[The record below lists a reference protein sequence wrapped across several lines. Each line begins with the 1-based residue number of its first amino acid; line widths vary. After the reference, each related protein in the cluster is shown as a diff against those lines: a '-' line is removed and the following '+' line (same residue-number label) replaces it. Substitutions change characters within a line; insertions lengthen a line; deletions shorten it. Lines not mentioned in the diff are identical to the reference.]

1 MREKDLLDK
10 GQLVNR
16 LASQVGSRERA
27 VAILQNRGHL
37 SSDGVTLTEEGIKRD
52 SMTASDR
59 AIDRAVKRT
68 GRPSNHFYYD
78 QFTNTA
84 KLLNK

>member
-27 VAILQNRGHL
+27 VAILQSRGHL
-37 SSDGVTLTEEGIKRD
+37 SPDGVTLTEEGIKRD

-59 AIDRAVKRT
+59 AIDRAAKRT

>member
-1 MREKDLLDK
+1 MRQKDLLDK

-27 VAILQNRGHL
+27 VAILQSRGHL
-37 SSDGVTLTEEGIKRD
+37 AADGKTLTEEGIRRD

-59 AIDRAVKRT
+59 AIDRAARRT
-68 GRPSNHFYYD
+68 GRPHNHFYYD